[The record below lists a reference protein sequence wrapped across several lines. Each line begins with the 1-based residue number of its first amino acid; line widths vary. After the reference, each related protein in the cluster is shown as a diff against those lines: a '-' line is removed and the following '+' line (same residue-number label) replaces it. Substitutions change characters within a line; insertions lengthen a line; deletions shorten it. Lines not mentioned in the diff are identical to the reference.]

1 MVGVAH
7 MEVPGTRVAGE
18 GGRGWVI
25 GWLGGEGGEPCTGS
39 SWDLFGPFWLLGRM
53 GVCWGGLWGLQ
64 SVFSDAP
71 CVVAP
76 SDTAGASW
84 QHQLGFRAPQAVPL
98 KGGADSHLLR
108 VPQGPVHWHGQD
120 LVPA

>member
-1 MVGVAH
+1 MGHWLVG
-7 MEVPGTRVAGE
+7 R
-18 GGRGWVI
+18 RGW
-25 GWLGGEGGEPCTGS
+25 GALHGE
-39 SWDLFGPFWLLGRM
+39 LLGPLRSLLAARKD
-53 GVCWGGLWGLQ
+53 GRVLGGLWGLQ

-71 CVVAP
+71 SVVAP